1 MSRVCE
7 VWQLGEVDYA
17 AALALQGR
25 LAAAR
30 AAASAPDRLLLLTHP
45 HTFTLGSAA
54 RPEHLLWDAAER
66 QRRGVAVHR
75 ADRGGGVT
83 YHGPGQL
90 VAYPIITLD
99 DADLT
104 PVSLRST
111 PSLPMERGLGG
122 EVSRDVIAYMRALE
136 AVVIGALADCGI
148 RAYTAAGLTGVWA
161 DTPCGPAKV
170 CAIGARVTARGVTKH
185 GCALNVNTDLSY
197 FSGIVSCGIRD
208 RGVTSMAAL
217 LGGPAD
223 AAAVAARVAAHFA
236 RVFGF
241 QMRSAHLAAGDPTAH
256 ALADLGK
263 R

>member
-7 VWQLGEVDYA
+7 VWQLGEMDYA

-30 AAASAPDRLLLLTHP
+30 AAGDAPDRLLLLTHP

-54 RPEHLLWDAAER
+54 RAEHLLWGAAER
-66 QRRGVAVHR
+66 ARRGVAVHR

-90 VAYPIITLD
+90 VAYPIITLE
-99 DADLT
+99 T
-104 PVSLRST
+104 
-111 PSLPMERGLGG
+111 
-122 EVSRDVIAYMRALE
+122 RDPIAYARALE
-136 AVVIGALADCGI
+136 QVVIGALADFGI
-148 RAYTAAGLTGVWA
+148 RACAVAGLTGVWA
-161 DTPCGPAKV
+161 DTPSGLAKV
-170 CAIGARVTARGVTKH
+170 CAIGARITARSVTKH
-185 GCALNVNTDLSY
+185 GCALNVSADLSY
-197 FSGIVSCGIRD
+197 FGGIVPCGIRD

-217 LGGPAD
+217 LGGPVDTD
-223 AAAVAARVAAHFA
+223 AVTARIVARFG

-241 QMRSAHLAAGDPTAH
+241 EIRTTNPARSPAAYQ
-256 ALADLGK
+256 LLDLCA